1 MSSEV
6 LVLAERGEVT
16 APTSLTVMSNAD
28 LIVKSNADLTVTSN
42 ADLIVRSNTYPM
54 L

>member
-6 LVLAERGEVT
+6 SVFAEKGEVT

-28 LIVKSNADLTVTSN
+28 LIVRSN
-42 ADLIVRSNTYPM
+42 ADLIVRSNTYSM